1 MVTKNMNTTRE
12 IYKPASDFVLGAIR
26 TPVERWEISGRRV
39 YVVYKDG
46 RVMHSEYTPS
56 EVREGGFAVR
66 A

>member
-1 MVTKNMNTTRE
+1 MNTNRE
-12 IYKPASDFVLGAIR
+12 VYYPASKFIPGTGIE
-26 TPVERWEISGRRV
+26 TNVERWEISGRRV